1 MKLYYNQHAKDH
13 SFRVGHKVW
22 IYDPAV
28 KPGLSKKLCCLWHG
42 PFCLIEKITPVSFK
56 VANLQGKLQKDSIH
70 VNRMKQCF
78 TYDDP
83 PTDSSPHNNSNKP
96 SPSPTFCPQALV
108 TEPPSTENTQL
119 ADIILSHDSRNTTPD
134 PVEDLQELNPLP
146 DLMNSTQKKINGF
159 QAINEDYQLDTTA
172 LPSCVTIHNEDHQ
185 LDINTLP
192 DCVTPARDHALSDH
206 VITRGKQTVARSGE
220 INNFADNHDQKKK
233 IINHNLPTDACQTP
247 ATDNNIYLVE
257 QVKNHRH
264 RNGKLQFLFKCLS
277 YSNRHNTWEPENHV
291 YPALVREYFQ
301 HSSLEK
307 STPINAVKKF

>member
-96 SPSPTFCPQALV
+96 SPSPTFCHQALV

-146 DLMNSTQKKINGF
+146 DLMNST
-159 QAINEDYQLDTTA
+159 
-172 LPSCVTIHNEDHQ
+172 
-185 LDINTLP
+185 
-192 DCVTPARDHALSDH
+192 
-206 VITRGKQTVARSGE
+206 
-220 INNFADNHDQKKK
+220 
-233 IINHNLPTDACQTP
+233 
-247 ATDNNIYLVE
+247 
-257 QVKNHRH
+257 
-264 RNGKLQFLFKCLS
+264 
-277 YSNRHNTWEPENHV
+277 
-291 YPALVREYFQ
+291 
-301 HSSLEK
+301 
-307 STPINAVKKF
+307 